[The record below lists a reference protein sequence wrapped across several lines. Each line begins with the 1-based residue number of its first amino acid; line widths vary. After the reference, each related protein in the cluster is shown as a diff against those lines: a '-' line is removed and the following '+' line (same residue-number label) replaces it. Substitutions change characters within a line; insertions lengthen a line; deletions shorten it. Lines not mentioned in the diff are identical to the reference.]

1 MSSILSGISHGMQ
14 PALAVLTQQP
24 GPGPGP
30 EVRILVVDDSPI
42 QAKLLEQML
51 TAHGFRVFISNN
63 GNEALDHIL
72 SHRPN
77 LVISDLLMPEMDGF
91 ELCKQVRRI
100 DAVKGLPII
109 LLTHLNNPA
118 DVLHSLEA
126 GADYFI
132 SKPFNSS
139 LLLSRVSATLQGER
153 ARYEEKN
160 SGEMTLDYRGQGYAI
175 HATKAQIIDL
185 LLATYE
191 LAAEK
196 NKELLGAQK
205 ALEKLNEKF
214 ESQIAERTAELANTI
229 GALRLEIAEREGAQE
244 SVRRLNRLHCVYS
257 EINKAVVH
265 AKDRETLFHDFCR
278 IAVESGD
285 FELAWVGL
293 VDKEGGELKIAV
305 AKGATGYLDGIT
317 ITSGEEPVCIGPTGI
332 SIREGTFCVC
342 NDFLGA
348 SITRPWHERG
358 RAHGI
363 RASAS
368 IALRQE
374 ERVIGALTLYADRK
388 DYFDQRQVEL
398 LCQMGADISFAL
410 DNMVREDRRLEAE
423 RALLEESTR
432 HLAEREQNARKIEI
446 IAHYDSLTKLPNR
459 FSLMARLSQAL
470 ELAKRFA
477 SHLAVIFI
485 DLDRFKN
492 INDSLGHHIGDLLLL
507 QVARRLVESVR
518 SSDIVARFGG
528 DEFVV
533 VLPLARS
540 GLAAMHAV
548 SKIQRVLSE
557 TYSVEGHDLN
567 VTPSIGI
574 SVFPHDGETVE
585 ELMKNADLAM
595 FHAKSQGR
603 DNHQFFQRQMNLAAQ
618 ARLLLEIDLRGAI
631 EREEF
636 LLYYQPQINVSSGR
650 VVGVE
655 ALVRW
660 QHPGRGLVSPELFIP
675 LAEETGLIL
684 PIGGLVLKTACRQLA
699 AWLSEGFA
707 PLRMAVNLSAR
718 QFKYSDLPTLLARII
733 AETGIDPHLLELEI
747 TESAAMDN
755 PETAILQLRRFKEMG
770 VEMAIDDF
778 GTGYSSLSYL
788 KLFPVNR
795 LKIDRSFVKDV
806 ETESD
811 DASIAAATIAL
822 AHTLGKEV
830 VAEGVETEAQ
840 LNFLR
845 HQLCDIV
852 QGYFFS
858 RPLPA
863 AEIAE
868 YLRHNQ
874 EVSRVGVVF

>member
-1 MSSILSGISHGMQ
+1 L
-14 PALAVLTQQP
+14 
-24 GPGPGP
+24 
-30 EVRILVVDDSPI
+30 EVRILVVDDSLN

-51 TAHGFRVFISNN
+51 TAHGYRVFISNN
-63 GNEALDHIL
+63 GNEALAHIL
-72 SHRPN
+72 THRPN
-77 LVISDLLMPEMDGF
+77 LVISDILMPEMDRF
-91 ELCKQVRRI
+91 ELCWQVRRV

-109 LLTHLNNPA
+109 LLTHLNDPA

-132 SKPFNSS
+132 SKPYNSS

-153 ARYEEKN
+153 ACYEEKN
-160 SGEMTLDYRGQGYAI
+160 SGEVTLDYHGQGYAI
-175 HATKAQIIDL
+175 HASKALIIDL

-191 LAAEK
+191 LVAEK
-196 NKELLGAQK
+196 NQKLICAQK
-205 ALEKLNEKF
+205 ALETLNEKL
-214 ESQIAERTAELANTI
+214 ESRIAEQTAELANTI
-229 GALRLEIAEREGAQE
+229 GDLRLEIAEREVAQE
-244 SVRRLNRLHCVYS
+244 SVRRLNRLHCMHS
-257 EINKAVVH
+257 ETNRAVVL

-278 IAVESGD
+278 IAVESGC
-285 FELAWVGL
+285 FKLARVGL
-293 VDKEGGELKIAV
+293 VDKEGGELKIAA
-305 AKGATGYLDGIT
+305 AKGATGYLDDIK
-317 ITSGEEPVCIGPTGI
+317 ITSSDGPVCIGPTGI
-332 SIREGTFCVC
+332 SIRDGTYYIC

-348 SITRPWHERG
+348 SITRPWHESG

-363 RASAS
+363 AASAS

-374 ERVIGALTLYADRK
+374 ERVIGALTLYADHK

-410 DNMVREDRRLEAE
+410 DNMVREDRRLGAE

-432 HLAEREQNARKIEI
+432 RLTEREQNARQIEI
-446 IAHYDSLTKLPNR
+446 LAHYDPITNLPNR

-470 ELAKRFA
+470 ELAKRFVC
-477 SHLAVIFI
+477 HLAVIFI

-507 QVARRLVESVR
+507 QVARRLVGSVR
-518 SSDIVARFGG
+518 SADIVARFGG

-533 VLPLARS
+533 VLPLVRS
-540 GLAAMHAV
+540 GLDVMHAV
-548 SKIQRVLSE
+548 SKIQQALSRN
-557 TYSVEGHDLN
+557 YSVEGHDLN

-585 ELMKNADLAM
+585 ELMKNVNLAM
-595 FHAKSQGR
+595 FHAKSEGR
-603 DNHQFFQRQMNLAAQ
+603 DNHQFFQREMNLAAQ

-636 LLYYQPQINVSSGR
+636 LLHYQPQIQVTDGR

-660 QHPGRGLVSPELFIP
+660 QHPIRGLVSPDMFIP
-675 LAEETGLIL
+675 IAEETGLIL
-684 PIGGLVLKTACRQLA
+684 PIGELVLKTACRQLA

-718 QFKYSDLPTLLARII
+718 QFKHSNLPRLLTEII
-733 AETGIDPHLLELEI
+733 TETGIAPHLLELEI
-747 TESAAMDN
+747 TESVAMDN
-755 PETAILQLRRFKEMG
+755 PETAILHLRRFKEMG
-770 VEMAIDDF
+770 VELAVDDF

-795 LKIDRSFVKDV
+795 LKIDRSFVKDI

-811 DASIAAATIAL
+811 DAAIAAAIIAL
-822 AHTLGKEV
+822 AHSLGKEV
-830 VAEGVETEAQ
+830 VAEGAETEAQ
-840 LNFLR
+840 LTFLR
-845 HQLCDIV
+845 HQQCDIV

-874 EVSRVGVVF
+874 EVSRVG